1 MSTNELLQLND
12 PTSFVAQSHFRK
24 ILGFCL
30 FEVAYYFAYMFGM
43 TFHHASA
50 SPFWFPDSVLLC
62 ALLWSPPQIWWL
74 FILGALPIRLFSKVA
89 QNIPL
94 WFLLATS
101 AIDFVKG
108 VMTATALRHFNKNPI
123 RFETIKEFGLF
134 FFFAVLLIPVAS
146 AFGGAAVRNMIG
158 SDYWTAWGEWFLG
171 NATAQL
177 VITPA
182 ILYLVFNTRWK
193 ILVPSTPRI
202 IEAVILIAGL
212 IMSGYIAFH
221 SEFGP
226 PNLVEPLFFAPV
238 PFLFWAAIRFGMFG
252 ASGAI
257 TIIAIL
263 SVQAAL
269 NGRGPF
275 AGQSP
280 SATAFALQNF
290 LLLRAAPLYLVAILV
305 EQKNNAERSLRESE
319 ERFRDM
325 ANAAPVLMWMSGQDK
340 LCTFFNQVWLNF
352 TGRRM
357 DQELG
362 NGWTDNVHPDDLQ
375 HCLQSY
381 HSSFEKRAQFE
392 MEFRM
397 RRNDGEYRW
406 LMDIGLPRYDQRGN
420 FIGYIGSAVDIT
432 ERKRVEE
439 ASRNLEHAQ
448 RLTILGE
455 FSAMIAHE
463 VTQPLTAIMNN
474 TEAAL
479 RMLNSANP
487 KLDVIREILEDIRSD
502 DRRAHETI
510 REIRALLRKRDIHLE
525 PLDLNQMASDVLRLV
540 NADALRR
547 HVEIRQQFS
556 QDLPLAFGDSAYLQ
570 HVLLNLISNG
580 LDAMLESPESK
591 RQLTVQTKQ
600 VENNNIEVCVTDCG
614 CGIAPNKLPQVF
626 ESFFTTK
633 DQGMGL
639 GLSIARSIV
648 EAHHGRIWAENNSTG
663 GTTFHFT
670 VKAFNHPK

>member
-1 MSTNELLQLND
+1 
-12 PTSFVAQSHFRK
+12 
-24 ILGFCL
+24 
-30 FEVAYYFAYMFGM
+30 M
-43 TFHHASA
+43 TFHHAIA

-62 ALLWSPPQIWWL
+62 ALLWSSPQTWWI
-74 FILGALPIRLFSKVA
+74 FILGCIPIRLFSKVA

-101 AIDFVKG
+101 AIDFAKG
-108 VMTATALRHFNKNPI
+108 VLAAFALRHFNKNPI
-123 RFETIKEFGLF
+123 RFESVKEFGLF
-134 FFFAVLLIPVAS
+134 FLFAVFLIPAAS
-146 AFGGAAVRNMIG
+146 AFGGAAVRSMIG
-158 SDYWTAWGEWFLG
+158 SDYWQAWGQWFLG
-171 NATAQL
+171 DATAQL

-182 ILYLVFNTRWK
+182 ILYWVFNNRWK
-193 ILVPSTPRI
+193 IQAPSTNRT
-202 IEAVILIAGL
+202 IEAVILSAGL
-212 IMSGYIAFH
+212 IVSGYIAFH
-221 SEFGP
+221 SESGP
-226 PNLVEPLFFAPV
+226 KNFAEPFFFAPV

-257 TIIAIL
+257 TVIAFL

-269 NGRGPF
+269 DGRGPF

-305 EQKNNAERSLRESE
+305 EQKNDAERSLRESE
-319 ERFRDM
+319 ERFRHM
-325 ANAAPVLMWMSGQDK
+325 ANAAPVLIWMSGPDK
-340 LCTFFNQVWLNF
+340 LCTFFNQVWLDF
-352 TGRRM
+352 TGRTLEH
-357 DQELG
+357 ELG
-362 NGWTDNVHPDDLQ
+362 NGWIDNVHPDDVQ
-375 HCLQSY
+375 HCLRMY
-381 HSSFEKRAQFE
+381 HSAFDSRTQFE
-392 MEFRM
+392 VEYRM
-397 RRNDGEYRW
+397 RRKDGEYRW
-406 LMDIGLPRYDQRGN
+406 LMDTGLPRYSLSSE

-439 ASRNLEHAQ
+439 ANRNLEHAQ

-474 TEAAL
+474 TEAAM
-479 RMLNSANP
+479 RILNSENP
-487 KLDVIREILEDIRSD
+487 SMDVIREILEDIRSD
-502 DRRAHETI
+502 DSRAHETI
-510 REIRALLRKRDIHLE
+510 REIRSLLRKRDIHLE

-547 HVEIRQQFS
+547 HVQIRKQFT
-556 QDLPLAFGDSAYLQ
+556 QDLPLAFGDAAHLQ

-580 LDAMLESPESK
+580 LDAMQESPESA
-591 RQLTVQTKQ
+591 RQLTIQTKQ
-600 VENNNIEVCVTDCG
+600 DQNNNIEVCVADCG
-614 CGIAPNKLPQVF
+614 CGIAPNKLPLVF
-626 ESFFTTK
+626 DSFFSTK